1 MPKETFFNLADEKR
15 KKIEDAAINE
25 FSEYGLEK
33 ASINRIV
40 ENSEIAKGSF
50 YQYFSDKKDLYLHII
65 QLIGQEKMKYISD
78 TLKNPQKHD
87 IFTLIKELYASGL
100 KFAASNVKLANIG
113 NQLLKNINSPI
124 YQELLGE
131 NLPASYKIYEEMLKL
146 AIQRGEV
153 RADIDVEY
161 TSFLLTTITVRY
173 GLPTGMSTGRAET
186 GN

>member
-1 MPKETFFNLADEKR
+1 MY
-15 KKIEDAAINE
+15 AIR
-25 FSEYGLEK
+25 SY
-33 ASINRIV
+33 
-40 ENSEIAKGSF
+40 
-50 YQYFSDKKDLYLHII
+50 Y
-65 QLIGQEKMKYISD
+65 D

-100 KFAASNVKLANIG
+100 KFAAANVKLANIG

-161 TSFLLTTITVRY
+161 TSFLLTTITVANFEY
-173 GLPTGMSTGRAET
+173 WLESY
-186 GN
+186 NFV